1 MSRLMNARVF
11 TVTLNPAIDQT
22 ITLEALEPGLVH
34 RAQAV
39 RHDPGGKGVNVAA
52 CLADWGAP
60 TIATGLLGADNAAP
74 FEALFAAKAITDR
87 FVRTPGET
95 RTNIKLVDISAGGA
109 TTDINLP
116 SPLASGATLAQVR
129 RRLDDVGPDDLVVLS
144 GSLPGGLAD
153 DTYRDLVGELRQAGA
168 RVILDASGAP
178 LARALDTPE
187 GALPFCVKPNRHELE
202 TWAGRD
208 LEDPVALFA
217 AARALHGL
225 GVALVA
231 VSLGAEGALFVSGE
245 GALHVAPPVL
255 EAGSAVG
262 AGDAMVAG
270 LTAAVRAGSGLEAV
284 ARLATAFA
292 AGKLRNPGPHLPDG
306 ETVLALAALAEITL
320 AQDWARRPTRSRQT
334 AH

>member
-1 MSRLMNARVF
+1 MSRPVL

-22 ITLEALEPGLVH
+22 ITLEALEPGRVH

-52 CLADWGAP
+52 CLADWGVS
-60 TIATGLLGADNAAP
+60 TIVTGLLGADNAAP

-87 FVRTPGET
+87 FVRVPGET
-95 RTNIKLVDISAGGA
+95 RTNIKLLDSSAGGV

-116 SPLASGATLAQVR
+116 SPFASGAALDQVR
-129 RRLDDVGPDDLVVLS
+129 RRLDDVGPADLVVLS

-153 DTYRDLVGELRQAGA
+153 DTYRDLVGDLRQAGA
-168 RVILDASGAP
+168 RVVLDASGAP
-178 LARALDTPE
+178 LARALDAPAD
-187 GALPFCVKPNRHELE
+187 ALPFCIKPNRHELE

-208 LEDPVALFA
+208 LEDPVALLA
-217 AARALHGL
+217 AARALHGM
-225 GVALVA
+225 GVALAA

-255 EAGSAVG
+255 EVGSAVG

-270 LTAAVRAGSGLEAV
+270 LTAAVRAGAGLEAV

-292 AGKLRNPGPHLPDG
+292 NGKLRHPGPHLPDG